1 MWLKNQFEENGI
13 IGQGTSPTDDYDA
26 DGITNLEEYAFGF
39 NPREVSTMEN
49 NFIVQKIRIN
59 NEAYLLVKLN
69 INSLP
74 NDLIIN
80 LWLSNDLKNWSLV
93 EQIQST
99 VNQDGTTTLE
109 YNHTNLD
116 QDNRSFYRFQIEL
129 IAQ

>member
-1 MWLKNQFEENGI
+1 
-13 IGQGTSPTDDYDA
+13 
-26 DGITNLEEYAFGF
+26 
-39 NPREVSTMEN
+39 MEN
-49 NFIVQKIRIN
+49 SFMVQKIRIN
-59 NEAYLLVKLN
+59 NEAYLSVKLN

-80 LWLSNDLKNWSLV
+80 LWSSNDLKNWSSV

>member
-49 NFIVQKIRIN
+49 NFMVQKIKIN
-59 NEAYLLVKLN
+59 NEAYLSVKLN

-80 LWLSNDLKNWSLV
+80 LLSSNDLKNWSSI
-93 EQIQST
+93 EQIQSI

-109 YNHTNLD
+109 YNHSNLD
-116 QDNRSFYRFQIEL
+116 QDNRPFYRFQIEL